1 MLRKFQI
8 FSVMTMITASASA
21 ADSVDETAK
30 CAATF
35 SVLTNIGVLDAG
47 LGKQF
52 SFYSALAYAMTI
64 FYSDADRDR
73 GLTIAETSFLISEYQ
88 ISIDHAE
95 GNGEAFIPYVASC
108 MGWAADL
115 ESAMASANANGR
127 NFEVIA
133 GASARPNME
142 KQYPFDDWPM
152 MQDVFYDAYAE
163 WVAMGKVA
171 ANDAERSLGLQ

>member
-8 FSVMTMITASASA
+8 FSVMMMMTASASA

-35 SVLTNIGVLDAG
+35 SVLTHIGVLDAG

-52 SFYSALAYAMTI
+52 SFYSALAYAMTV

-73 GLTIAETSFLISEYQ
+73 GLTIAEASLLISEYQ
-88 ISIDHAE
+88 NSIDHAE
-95 GNGEAFIPYVASC
+95 GNGAAFIPYVASC
-108 MGWAADL
+108 MGWAVDL
-115 ESAMASANANGR
+115 EAAMASAKAGVPS
-127 NFEVIA
+127 FEVVA

-142 KQYPFDDWPM
+142 KQYPFDDWPVM
-152 MQDVFYDAYAE
+152 KDIFYDAYAE
-163 WVAMGKVA
+163 WVDMGKIA

>member
-8 FSVMTMITASASA
+8 LSAMMMMTASASA

-47 LGKQF
+47 LGEQF
-52 SFYSALAYAMTI
+52 SFYSALAYTMTI

-73 GLTIAETSFLISEYQ
+73 RLTTAETSFLISEYQ

-108 MGWAADL
+108 MGWAVDL
-115 ESAMASANANGR
+115 EAAMASTNAPS
-127 NFEVIA
+127 FEVIA

-152 MQDVFYDAYAE
+152 MQDVFHDAYAE
-163 WVAMGKVA
+163 WVNMGKVA
-171 ANDAERSLGLQ
+171 ANDAERSLGLR

>member
-8 FSVMTMITASASA
+8 FSAMIMLAAAPSA

-52 SFYSALAYAMTI
+52 SFYSALAYAMTV

-73 GLTIAETSFLISEYQ
+73 RLTITETSFLISEYQ

-95 GNGEAFIPYVASC
+95 SNGEAFIPYVASC
-108 MGWAADL
+108 MGWAVDL
-115 ESAMASANANGR
+115 EAAMAGANAPS
-127 NFEVIA
+127 FEVVA

-163 WVAMGKVA
+163 WVDMGKVA
-171 ANDAERSLGLQ
+171 ANDAERSLGLR

>member
-8 FSVMTMITASASA
+8 FSVMMIITASASA

-52 SFYSALAYAMTI
+52 SFYSALAYTMTV
-64 FYSDADRDR
+64 FYSDADRDL
-73 GLTIAETSFLISEYQ
+73 GLTIAEASFLISEYQ

-142 KQYPFDDWPM
+142 KHYPFNDWPM
-152 MQDVFYDAYAE
+152 MQDIFYDAYAE
-163 WVAMGKVA
+163 WVDMGKIA